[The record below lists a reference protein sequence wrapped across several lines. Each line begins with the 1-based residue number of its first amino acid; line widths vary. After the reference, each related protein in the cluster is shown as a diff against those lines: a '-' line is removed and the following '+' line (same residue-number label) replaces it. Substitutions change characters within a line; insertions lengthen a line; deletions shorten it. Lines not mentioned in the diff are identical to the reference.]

1 MIGIAVILT
10 AIGHWQ
16 SQDLVRFTAYLAI
29 ALVTSGLKVV
39 LPGINGT
46 MSVSFLFILI
56 GVLELSFSET
66 VVIGCAAT
74 LVQCFEPDQ
83 LVELF
88 AVIGILTG
96 MARML
101 LATGFITR
109 TCEMA

>member
-1 MIGIAVILT
+1 MNKQTNVFIAATSMIGIAVILT

-74 LVQCFEPDQ
+74 LVQCFYKMKRPTKS
-83 LVELF
+83 VRVLF
-88 AVIGILTG
+88 NV
-96 MARML
+96 
-101 LATGFITR
+101 
-109 TCEMA
+109 CS